1 MIVSLLQFVFLV
13 ALTGNSVSALS
24 MTSTPSSSN
33 PSKSS
38 SNPPKKKGSKPKKSR
53 MTAHTRTTGKLLVPD
68 PPVVSFGKGKSKN
81 QAQNVLSQQRRQE
94 SLDAGHHPLLSLNL
108 NLDALARAQAAERAQ
123 ELYHRIAAL
132 HVEGYYAVAP
142 DVVSF
147 NSVLKAWQSD
157 PVQAL
162 EFWKTASGA
171 GSELQ
176 LNVRSYNTLILSL
189 AKAGLFDQALL
200 VLRQMQET
208 AADASSYGAMI
219 ILPDRI
225 TYNTVLLA
233 AAVSR
238 ETAAAKAAEELLREM
253 IKSEYLQPDT
263 ISYNT
268 VIDAWSNLAKPDRAE
283 YWLQQLVAPSSSS
296 STSSA
301 SLRKTGKKVR
311 PDVYSFT
318 TVIQAWAVTGGPKA
332 CLRAWEILQD
342 MLREDKN
349 ADVDADQQPGDTLP
363 LRPNQILQDMLRE
376 DNDDDYDKRQ
386 RGNVRQLRPN
396 KVTYTVVMHAL
407 CRNGELTKAQSLLED
422 MLDQADRRPET
433 RPDVVTFSV
442 LLDGW
447 AAVAGEHPEEA
458 LRAVGT
464 LLRRMNELAVDW
476 PDTAPTAQTYTSVL
490 SALAHSRQYQA
501 PDQALGVLQTM
512 STDAGV
518 EPTVIHYNAALDC
531 CAKSP
536 RADKVDVAVNIWKT
550 MREAGVECDG
560 ITWNS
565 LLAVSAGAFG
575 TPANRRRSL
584 QLALH
589 VWSILQQREKED
601 GDEGDEGDDGIHD
614 RNYIRD
620 PPTSLTFYYFFKTIR
635 KFMESSP
642 ARWKLT
648 VNAFESCCQHG
659 CLNEIVLELVVQHL
673 IPSPEQGRA
682 LLKEYWL
689 DDTSTNDKAVLI
701 EDLPKEWTFRAM
713 RNRRRRE
720 PKAQ

>member
-1 MIVSLLQFVFLV
+1 
-13 ALTGNSVSALS
+13 
-24 MTSTPSSSN
+24 
-33 PSKSS
+33 
-38 SNPPKKKGSKPKKSR
+38 
-53 MTAHTRTTGKLLVPD
+53 MTAARTTGKLLVPD
-68 PPVVSFGKGKSKN
+68 SFGVGNKNKN
-81 QAQNVLSQQRRQE
+81 QSILSQQRRQE
-94 SLDAGHHPLLSLNL
+94 SLDHGNHPLLSLNL

-162 EFWKTASGA
+162 EFWKAASPGQ
-171 GSELQ
+171 EEQ

-208 AADASSYGAMI
+208 ARDALSFSAMMV
-219 ILPDRI
+219 LPDRI

-238 ETAAAKAAEELLREM
+238 DTAAAQAAEGLLREM
-253 IKSEYLQPDT
+253 MESDYLQPDT

-268 VIDAWSNLAKPDRAE
+268 VIDAWSNLAQPDRAE
-283 YWLQQLVAPSSSS
+283 YWLQQLIASSSS
-296 STSSA
+296 SSSS
-301 SLRKTGKKVR
+301 SLRKTGNKSVVTVVAR

-342 MLREDKN
+342 MLQEEDN
-349 ADVDADQQPGDTLP
+349 SHDDNDDDADDAQPEDAL
-363 LRPNQILQDMLRE
+363 QILQDMLRE
-376 DNDDDYDKRQ
+376 DNDNDDIAPPSDKL
-386 RGNVRQLRPN
+386 QLRPN

-422 MLDQADRRPET
+422 MLDQADRRPEA

-464 LLRRMNELAVDW
+464 LLRLMNELAVEW

-490 SALAHSRQYQA
+490 SAMAHSRQWQA

-512 STDAGV
+512 SAAGV

-536 RADKVDVAVNIWKT
+536 RADKVDVAVNVWKT
-550 MREAGVECDG
+550 MRDAGVECDG

-575 TPANRRRSL
+575 TPANRQRSL

-589 VWSILQQREKED
+589 VWSILQQQQREKEADNDDND
-601 GDEGDEGDDGIHD
+601 GTDDSD
-614 RNYIRD
+614 YNNNE

-648 VNAFESCCQHG
+648 VNAFESCCRHG

-682 LLKEYWL
+682 LLKEYWS
-689 DDTSTNDKAVLI
+689 DTNDNAVLI
-701 EDLPKEWTFRAM
+701 SDLPKEWTRRAM

-720 PKAQ
+720 PKAL

>member
-1 MIVSLLQFVFLV
+1 MGLLCRKHPRTSTSSAVHSSSVTMIAIFLPLLILV
-13 ALTGNSVSALS
+13 VLLTGNSVSALS
-24 MTSTPSSSN
+24 ISGGSSN
-33 PSKSS
+33 N
-38 SNPPKKKGSKPKKSR
+38 SNNKKKGNKR
-53 MTAHTRTTGKLLVPD
+53 RLTTTTTSKLLVPD
-68 PPVVSFGKGKSKN
+68 SVGVGKKKKQS
-81 QAQNVLSQQRRQE
+81 VLSQQRRQE

-123 ELYHRIAAL
+123 ELYHRISAL

-162 EFWKTASGA
+162 EFWKTASTGQ
-171 GSELQ
+171 ELQ

-208 AADASSYGAMI
+208 AANASSFSAMI

-238 ETAAAKAAEELLREM
+238 ETAAAEAAEDLLREM
-253 IKSEYLQPDT
+253 MESEYLQPDT

-268 VIDAWSNLAKPDRAE
+268 VIDAWSNLAEPDRAE
-283 YWLQQLVAPSSSS
+283 YWLQQLLAPSSSS
-296 STSSA
+296 S
-301 SLRKTGKKVR
+301 LRKTGNRVR

-332 CLRAWEILQD
+332 CLRAWEL
-342 MLREDKN
+342 
-349 ADVDADQQPGDTLP
+349 
-363 LRPNQILQDMLRE
+363 LQDMLRE
-376 DNDDDYDKRQ
+376 DNDAQPREVLQLQGPNKLLRDMLDDGAQPRD
-386 RGNVRQLRPN
+386 VPQLRPN

-407 CRNGELTKAQSLLED
+407 CRNGELTKAQSMLEN
-422 MLDQADRRPET
+422 MLEQADRRPET

-447 AAVAGEHPEEA
+447 AAVACDHPEEA

-464 LLRRMNELAVDW
+464 LLRRMNELAEEW

-490 SALAHSRQYQA
+490 SAMARSRQYQA
-501 PDQALGVLQTM
+501 PDQALDVLQTM
-512 STDAGV
+512 SHAGI

-536 RADKVDVAVNIWKT
+536 RADKVDVAVDIWKT

-565 LLAVSAGAFG
+565 LLSVSASAFG
-575 TPANRRRSL
+575 APANRQRSL

-589 VWSILQQREKED
+589 VWSILQQQQREKESV
-601 GDEGDEGDDGIHD
+601 DDNDNGIND
-614 RNYIRD
+614 SDSRYNNE

-635 KFMESSP
+635 KFMEISP

-648 VNAFESCCQHG
+648 VNAFESCCRHG

-673 IPSPEQGRA
+673 IPSPEQGRT
-682 LLKEYWL
+682 LLKEYWS
-689 DDTSTNDKAVLI
+689 DTNDTAVLI
-701 EDLPKEWTFRAM
+701 ADLPKEWTRRAM
-713 RNRRRRE
+713 RNRRQRE
-720 PKAQ
+720 AKPQ

>member
-1 MIVSLLQFVFLV
+1 MVSCRKHPRRSGAVPSFSANMISSLLPLLLLV

-24 MTSTPSSSN
+24 ISGSNNSSN
-33 PSKSS
+33 
-38 SNPPKKKGSKPKKSR
+38 KKGNKR
-53 MTAHTRTTGKLLVPD
+53 RLTTTTTSKLLVPD
-68 PPVVSFGKGKSKN
+68 SVGVGKKKKKKN
-81 QAQNVLSQQRRQE
+81 QNVLSQQRRQE

-123 ELYHRIAAL
+123 ELYHRISAL

-162 EFWKTASGA
+162 EFWKTASA
-171 GSELQ
+171 GQGLQ

-208 AADASSYGAMI
+208 AANSSSFSAMI

-238 ETAAAKAAEELLREM
+238 DTAAAEAAEGLLREM
-253 IKSEYLQPDT
+253 MESEYLQPDT

-268 VIDAWSNLAKPDRAE
+268 VIDAWSNLAEPERAE
-283 YWLQQLVAPSSSS
+283 YWLQQLIASSASSSSPSSSS
-296 STSSA
+296 R
-301 SLRKTGKKVR
+301 RKTGEKVR

-332 CLRAWEILQD
+332 CLRAWDILQD
-342 MLREDKN
+342 MLQEKN
-349 ADVDADQQPGDTLP
+349 DDAQPVDALQLQGPNKL
-363 LRPNQILQDMLRE
+363 LRDML
-376 DNDDDYDKRQ
+376 DDGAPPSDAL
-386 RGNVRQLRPN
+386 QLRPN

-422 MLDQADRRPET
+422 MLDQADRRPEA

-447 AAVAGEHPEEA
+447 AAIAGDHPEEA

-464 LLRRMNELAVDW
+464 LLRRMNELSEEW

-490 SALAHSRQYQA
+490 SAYAHSRQYQA
-501 PDQALGVLQTM
+501 ADQALDVLQIM
-512 STDAGV
+512 SDAGI

-536 RADKVDVAVNIWKT
+536 RADKVDVAVDIWKT
-550 MREAGVECDG
+550 MRETGVECDG

-565 LLAVSAGAFG
+565 LLSVSAGGFG
-575 TPANRRRSL
+575 APANRQRSL

-589 VWSILQQREKED
+589 VWSILQQQQREKDGEED
-601 GDEGDEGDDGIHD
+601 G
-614 RNYIRD
+614 NYISD

-659 CLNEIVLELVVQHL
+659 CLNEIVLDLVLQHL

-689 DDTSTNDKAVLI
+689 DTNDSAVLI
-701 EDLPKEWTFRAM
+701 ADLPKEWTRRAM
-713 RNRRRRE
+713 RNRRRRRE
-720 PKAQ
+720 PNAQ

>member
-1 MIVSLLQFVFLV
+1 MVDIFSLILV
-13 ALTGNSVSALS
+13 LVVLTGNSVSALS
-24 MTSTPSSSN
+24 ISGSSN
-33 PSKSS
+33 PNNNSKS
-38 SNPPKKKGSKPKKSR
+38 NKR
-53 MTAHTRTTGKLLVPD
+53 RLTTRTTSKLLVPD
-68 PPVVSFGKGKSKN
+68 SVGVGKNKN
-81 QAQNVLSQQRRQE
+81 QSVLSQQRRQE

-123 ELYHRIAAL
+123 ELYHRISAL

-162 EFWKTASGA
+162 EFWKTASA
-171 GSELQ
+171 GQELQ

-208 AADASSYGAMI
+208 ARNASSFSAMI

-225 TYNTVLLA
+225 TFNTVLLA
-233 AAVSR
+233 AATSR
-238 ETAAAKAAEELLREM
+238 ETAAAQAAEGLLREM
-253 IKSEYLQPDT
+253 MESEYLQPDT

-283 YWLQQLVAPSSSS
+283 YWLQQLVASSSS
-296 STSSA
+296 SSS
-301 SLRKTGKKVR
+301 SLRKTGNKVR

-332 CLRAWEILQD
+332 CLRAWEL
-342 MLREDKN
+342 
-349 ADVDADQQPGDTLP
+349 
-363 LRPNQILQDMLRE
+363 LQDMLRE
-376 DNDDDYDKRQ
+376 DNNDNDAQPGDALQQGPNKLLRDMLREGNDDDFAQPRDAL
-386 RGNVRQLRPN
+386 QLRPN

-422 MLDQADRRPET
+422 MLDQADRRPES

-447 AAVAGEHPEEA
+447 AALAGDHPEEA

-464 LLRRMNELAVDW
+464 LLRRMNQLAVDW

-490 SALAHSRQYQA
+490 SAFARSRQYQA

-512 STDAGV
+512 SDAGI

-536 RADKVDVAVNIWKT
+536 RADKVDVAVNIWNE

-575 TPANRRRSL
+575 TPANRQRSL

-589 VWSILQQREKED
+589 VWSILQKQQREKE
-601 GDEGDEGDDGIHD
+601 GDDANGIND
-614 RNYIRD
+614 NDSKYSNE

-648 VNAFESCCQHG
+648 VNAFESCCRHG
-659 CLNEIVLELVVQHL
+659 CLNDIVLELVVQHL

-682 LLKEYWL
+682 LLKEYWS
-689 DDTSTNDKAVLI
+689 DTNDIAVLI
-701 EDLPKEWTFRAM
+701 ADLPKEWTRRAM

-720 PKAQ
+720 PKSAIE

>member
-1 MIVSLLQFVFLV
+1 
-13 ALTGNSVSALS
+13 
-24 MTSTPSSSN
+24 
-33 PSKSS
+33 
-38 SNPPKKKGSKPKKSR
+38 
-53 MTAHTRTTGKLLVPD
+53 
-68 PPVVSFGKGKSKN
+68 
-81 QAQNVLSQQRRQE
+81 
-94 SLDAGHHPLLSLNL
+94 
-108 NLDALARAQAAERAQ
+108 
-123 ELYHRIAAL
+123 
-132 HVEGYYAVAP
+132 VEGYYAVAP

-162 EFWKTASGA
+162 EFWKTASA
-171 GSELQ
+171 GQDLQ

-208 AADASSYGAMI
+208 AANASSFSAMI

-238 ETAAAKAAEELLREM
+238 DTAAAEAAEGLLREM
-253 IKSEYLQPDT
+253 MESEYLQPDT

-268 VIDAWSNLAKPDRAE
+268 VIDAWSNLAEPERAE
-283 YWLQQLVAPSSSS
+283 YWLQQLVAPSPSSPS
-296 STSSA
+296 S

-332 CLRAWEILQD
+332 CLRAWDLLQNMLQENNDDAQPEDALQLQGPNKLLRD
-342 MLREDKN
+342 MLDEGLPPR
-349 ADVDADQQPGDTLP
+349 DAL
-363 LRPNQILQDMLRE
+363 
-376 DNDDDYDKRQ
+376 
-386 RGNVRQLRPN
+386 QLRPN

-407 CRNGELTKAQSLLED
+407 CRNGELTKAQTLLED
-422 MLDQADRRPET
+422 MLDQADRRPEA

-447 AAVAGEHPEEA
+447 AAVAGDHPEEA

-464 LLRRMNELAVDW
+464 LLRRMNELAEDW
-476 PDTAPTAQTYTSVL
+476 SDTAPTAQTYTSVL
-490 SALAHSRQYQA
+490 SAYAHSRQYQA
-501 PDQALGVLQTM
+501 ADQALDVLQTM
-512 STDAGV
+512 SDAGI

-536 RADKVDVAVNIWKT
+536 RADKVDVAVDIWKT
-550 MREAGVECDG
+550 MREAGVESDG

-565 LLAVSAGAFG
+565 LLSVSAGAFG
-575 TPANRRRSL
+575 APANRQRSL

-589 VWSILQQREKED
+589 VWSILQQQQRET
-601 GDEGDEGDDGIHD
+601 EGDNDDDGISD
-614 RNYIRD
+614 NEARRNYMKD

-642 ARWKLT
+642 TRWKLT

-659 CLNEIVLELVVQHL
+659 CLNEIVLDLVVQHL

-682 LLKEYWL
+682 LLKEYWS
-689 DDTSTNDKAVLI
+689 DTNDSAVLI
-701 EDLPKEWTFRAM
+701 ADLPKEWTRRAM
-713 RNRRRRE
+713 RNRRKR
-720 PKAQ
+720 